1 MTVFETI
8 ILGVVEGFTE
18 FLPVSSTGHLILSSH
33 LLKLEQ
39 SNFLKSFEIAIQL
52 GAILSVVVL
61 YFKKFLLNLE
71 VIKRIGVAFL
81 PTAVVGFLL
90 YGFIK
95 NVLLGSTATVL
106 WSLLLGGIALIVFE
120 FWHRGKEK
128 TPPQAFPLTA
138 IQKRGGLPAGQAAI
152 RQLAEE
158 RGGLGAGQAEE
169 RGVPSLSYAHCFF
182 IGLFQALAV
191 IPGVSRAGATIL
203 GGLWLGVPRK
213 TIVEFSFLLAL
224 PTMAGA
230 TGLDLVKNVSSFSYD
245 QFGILAVG
253 FVASF
258 ITAVLAIKF
267 LLSFIQKHTFVSF
280 GIYRIILA
288 IAFFTIFS

>member
-1 MTVFETI
+1 MTFFNSI

-18 FLPVSSTGHLILSSH
+18 FLPISSTGHLILSSH

-39 SNFLKSFEIAIQL
+39 SDFLKSFEIAIQL

-61 YFKKFLLNLE
+61 YFKRFLLNFE
-71 VIKRIGVAFL
+71 VIKRVVVAFI
-81 PTAVVGFLL
+81 PTAVIGFLL

-95 NVLLGSTATVL
+95 NTLFGSEATVL
-106 WSLLLGGIALIVFE
+106 WSLLLGGIVLIVFE
-120 FWHRGKEK
+120 FWYSKMALK
-128 TPPQAFPLTA
+128 INKQNSL
-138 IQKRGGLPAGQAAI
+138 L
-152 RQLAEE
+152 
-158 RGGLGAGQAEE
+158 
-169 RGVPSLSYAHCFF
+169 LSYRHCFF

-230 TGLDLVKNVSSFSYD
+230 TGLDLLKNASSFSYD
-245 QFGILAVG
+245 QFGIFAAG
-253 FVASF
+253 FVVSF

-288 IAFFTIFS
+288 IVFFAIFL

>member
-1 MTVFETI
+1 MAQWRDAIEPFVDFWPLRWQNNQHMSLFESI

-18 FLPVSSTGHLILSSH
+18 FLPISSTGHLILSSY
-33 LLKLEQ
+33 LLKLQQ
-39 SNFLKSFEIAIQL
+39 SDFLKSFEIAIQL

-61 YFKKFLLNLE
+61 YFKRFLLNFE
-71 VIKRIGVAFL
+71 MIKRAVVAFI
-81 PTAVVGFLL
+81 PTAVIGLL
-90 YGFIK
+90 FYGFIK
-95 NVLLGSTATVL
+95 DILLESETTVL
-106 WSLLLGGIALIVFE
+106 WSLLLGGIVLIVFE
-120 FWHRGKEK
+120 FWYSK
-128 TPPQAFPLTA
+128 TALKINTQNSL
-138 IQKRGGLPAGQAAI
+138 
-152 RQLAEE
+152 
-158 RGGLGAGQAEE
+158 
-169 RGVPSLSYAHCFF
+169 SLSYRYCFF

-230 TGLDLVKNVSSFSYD
+230 TGLDLLKNASGFSYD

-258 ITAVLAIKF
+258 ITAMLAIKF
-267 LLSFIQKHTFVSF
+267 LLSFIQKPTFISF

-288 IAFFTIFS
+288 IVFLLFLL